1 MALGKLVT
9 CDLCDTKIIEGG
21 ARIDP
26 DNIVVRVGQRDWRAE
41 DFHQFDVC
49 KACQEHKIGP
59 LMAVFRARDEEIGM
73 VH

>member
-9 CDLCDTKIIEGG
+9 CDLCDKTIAEGDS
-21 ARIDP
+21 RVKL
-26 DNIVVRVGQRDWRAE
+26 DNVVVRVGQRDRRDE

-59 LMAVFRARDEEIGM
+59 LMAVYQARDEEIGM